1 MSWFT
6 DLFRRCED
14 ALDESQSLDAMAT
27 EARSPR
33 AGKQQR
39 CSTCQ
44 ELGHKSPRHAGEE
57 EARLRATIAQLTN
70 DLSAAN
76 ERAELTAA
84 ENRQLWAQLDKLRD
98 RLALAESIA
107 SMATYGEGT
116 RI

>member
-6 DLFRRCED
+6 DLFRQCED
-14 ALDESQSLDAMAT
+14 ALDASQSLEAMVT

-39 CSTCQ
+39 CSTCH
-44 ELGHKSPRHAGEE
+44 ELGHKSPRHASEE
-57 EARLRATIAQLTN
+57 EARLRAVIAQLTD
-70 DLSAAN
+70 DLAAAN
-76 ERAELTAA
+76 ERAALTVT
-84 ENRQLWAQLDKLRD
+84 ENRQLWAQLDKLQD